1 MCLPTVKAKSIATCR
16 PHDKGGA
23 FVFKRSQAA
32 QKKKVKEPFFLHAE
46 GEESVHT
53 LAALDNS
60 STTCHRVPKSMHK
73 TCVCADTRVATIQT
87 NLFYC
92 TAFVLWGV
100 RSSNCVSCTNTH
112 THI

>member
-16 PHDKGGA
+16 PHDEGGA

-60 STTCHRVPKSMHK
+60 STTCHRVPKSMRK

-87 NLFYC
+87 NSVCAVGSEEFKLC
-92 TAFVLWGV
+92 HAQ
-100 RSSNCVSCTNTH
+100 TH
-112 THI
+112 THTHLNTL